1 MIKVMKTYKTI
12 LTSMLFIM
20 LLLNHFSVFSQ
31 SASQKIRKGNELYK
45 EEKFDEAEIQYRKSL
60 EKKPDNVAGQYNLA
74 NALYRQGKYD
84 EAGAILDSLA
94 NKISSPAQKA
104 QLYHNLGNNLLKNKD
119 FENSVNAYKNALK
132 INPNDEDTRYNL
144 SYAMEMLKQQQQQQQ
159 QKQDQKQDQNKDKD
173 KEKEDQQKE
182 NKDENKEQKGQQEQQ
197 RDKLSREDAER
208 MLDALNQEE
217 KELHKEKAKKKKTG
231 TIVIEKDW

>member
-1 MIKVMKTYKTI
+1 MKTYKTI
-12 LTSMLFIM
+12 LKSMLFIM

-45 EEKFDEAEIQYRKSL
+45 QEKFDEAEIQYRKSL

-144 SYAMEMLKQQQQQQQ
+144 SYAMEMLKQQQQQKQQ
-159 QKQDQKQDQNKDKD
+159 QDQNKDKDKD

-182 NKDENKEQKGQQEQQ
+182 QQENKDDNKDQNEQQEQQ

-217 KELHKEKAKKKKTG
+217 KELHKEKAKQKKTG

>member
-1 MIKVMKTYKTI
+1 MKTYKTI
-12 LTSMLFIM
+12 LTSMLFIL

-45 EEKFDEAEIQYRKSL
+45 QEKFDEAEIQYRKSL
-60 EKKPDNVAGQYNLA
+60 EKKPDNITGQYNLA

-84 EAGAILDSLA
+84 EAGAILDSLT

-104 QLYHNLGNNLLKNKD
+104 QLYHNLGNNFLKNKD

-144 SYAMEMLKQQQQQQQ
+144 SYAMEMLKQNKQQQQQQ
-159 QKQDQKQDQNKDKD
+159 QQNQDKN
-173 KEKEDQQKE
+173 KEKNKE
-182 NKDENKEQKGQQEQQ
+182 NKEEQKEKNENKEESKEQKGQQEQQ

-217 KELHKEKAKKKKTG
+217 KELHKEKAKQRKSG
-231 TIVIEKDW
+231 TVVIEKDW